1 MRRSARRPVHE
12 PVQSAEPI
20 DALGARLPGDRAV
33 FGPDHIE
40 HGSLSMTTV
49 MLDSRPAAQA
59 A

>member
-1 MRRSARRPVHE
+1 MPTPDHYW
-12 PVQSAEPI
+12 PLLY
-20 DALGARLPGDRAV
+20 ALGARMPGDRAV